1 MPDQSSEIGSAR
13 SPNEREI
20 GSARSPND
28 CLFCKIV
35 AGEIPADIVE
45 SGEQVI
51 VFRDINPAARTHVL
65 AIPKEHI
72 ASAAD
77 LDATHAGLL
86 GEMFATLAAVAE
98 KEDLGGGYRIVT
110 NIGPD
115 AGQSVHHLHFHL
127 LGGRPMSW
135 PPG

>member
-1 MPDQSSEIGSAR
+1 MDKES
-13 SPNEREI
+13 
-20 GSARSPND
+20 
-28 CLFCKIV
+28 CLFCQIV
-35 AGEIPADIVE
+35 AGQIPADIVDSDE
-45 SGEQVI
+45 NVI

-77 LDATHAGLL
+77 LDRSHAALL
-86 GEMFATLAAVAE
+86 GEMFALLASVAE
-98 KEDLGGGYRIVT
+98 KENLGSGYRIVT
-110 NIGPD
+110 NIGSD